1 MSLDWEQRYQADD
14 TPWDKGS
21 PSPGLLEY
29 LPDHPLTG
37 DILVVG
43 CGYGHDV
50 RALAKQGGQVVGVDF
65 APSAIARAQAI
76 QSVGNETYQ
85 VADIF
90 KLPKELHSS
99 FDWVWEHTCFCAI
112 SPTQRPD
119 YVEAVATALK
129 PSGKLLAIFLLD
141 SPNSGDGPPH
151 GVTVAELDQL
161 FADRFTI
168 LQDWQPLQVYPGFTG
183 RERMRLLQKNY

>member
-1 MSLDWEQRYQADD
+1 MSLDWEQRYQTLD

-29 LPDHPLTG
+29 LQAHPIMG

-50 RALAKQGGQVVGVDF
+50 RALAKLGGRVVGVDL
-65 APSAIARAQAI
+65 APSAIAQAKAI
-76 QSVGNETYQ
+76 QSVSNETYQ

-90 KLPKELHSS
+90 QLPEKLHSS

-112 SPTQRPD
+112 SPAQRPD

-141 SPNSGDGPPH
+141 SPNLGDGPPH
-151 GVTVAELDQL
+151 GVTVAELDRL
-161 FADRFTI
+161 FANQFTM
-168 LQDWQPLQVYPGFTG
+168 LQEWQPTQSYAGFAG
-183 RERMRLLQKNY
+183 RERMRLLQKN